1 MDENSWSPLSKEKGS
16 DMVILTREQL
26 EERLAALHQASLEL
40 VRNLSLQTVLQRIV
54 SLACEQADAEY
65 GLLRVVDENGNL
77 EAYVQVGMS
86 DEEVARMPHPP
97 QGLGLIGALYTERKS
112 IRIPKVSA
120 DSRSVGY
127 PEGHPPMHSFLG
139 VPIIQGDRLLGQLYL
154 ANKKNWHEF
163 TENDQRVIEMLAAYA
178 ASAITNARLYEGILQ
193 RDRELVQRNEDLALT
208 NDIAAT
214 LASSLDLEQILEHTM
229 ERVMDYLGVEAG
241 EIWLRDEGEG
251 SFLRMALHRGEAAEA
266 FWTRDTF
273 RIGEGFIGLTAQHND
288 VLVSSDLAHDMR
300 YLRTAVVEA
309 GFRSMIGVPLV
320 AQQGRVVGV
329 LGLVAR
335 DERTFQP
342 REVNLLRSIG
352 VWAGTAI
359 ENAWLHRRAR
369 QVAVL
374 EERERIGM
382 DLHDGIIQSI
392 YAVGLVLDYA
402 RLSIHED
409 PEQALE
415 KINQAINGLNHA
427 IRDIRTYILD
437 LRPRQF
443 RENESLADGIRRLV
457 DEFRAN
463 STTAISLSL
472 GEETDL
478 TLPVEAATTIFHI
491 CQEALANIAKH
502 AQATRATVALWG
514 TPDRVLLEVSDDGRG
529 FDLERMSTT
538 LGHGLSNMHRRARK
552 VGGDVEMNSA
562 PGEGTTVLV
571 WVPRTT

>member
-1 MDENSWSPLSKEKGS
+1 
-16 DMVILTREQL
+16 MVILTREQL

-40 VRNLSLQTVLQRIV
+40 VRNLSLETVLQRIV
-54 SLACEQADAEY
+54 TLACEQANAEY
-65 GLLRVVDENGNL
+65 GLLRVVDEQGNL
-77 EAYVQVGMS
+77 EKFVQVGMS
-86 DEEVARMPHPP
+86 AEEVARMPHPP
-97 QGLGLIGALYTERKS
+97 RGLGLIGALHEERRS
-112 IRIPKVSA
+112 IRIPDIHA
-120 DSRSVGY
+120 DPRSVGA
-127 PEGHPPMHSFLG
+127 PEGHPFMRSFLG
-139 VPIIQGDRLLGQLYL
+139 VPIIQGGRLLGQLYL

-193 RDRELVQRNEDLALT
+193 RDQELVQRNEDLALT

-214 LASSLDLEQILEHTM
+214 LASSLDLEQILEHTL
-229 ERVMDYLGVEAG
+229 ERVMGYLGVEAG
-241 EIWLRDEGEG
+241 EIWLRDEED
-251 SFLRMALHRGEAAEA
+251 SPYLRMALHRGEAAEA

-273 RIGEGFIGLTAQHND
+273 RLGEGFIGLAAQQNE

-309 GFRSMIGVPLV
+309 GFRSMAGVPLV

-335 DERTFQP
+335 GERTFEQ
-342 REVNLLRSIG
+342 RELDLLRSIG

-402 RLSIHED
+402 RLSLHED
-409 PEQALE
+409 PQQALE
-415 KINQAINGLNHA
+415 KINQAINGLNRA
-427 IRDIRTYILD
+427 IRDIRAYILD

-443 RENESLADGIRRLV
+443 REDEGLAAGVRRLV

-463 STTAISLSL
+463 STTDISLSL
-472 GEETDL
+472 GEDNFSDL
-478 TLPVEAATTIFHI
+478 PHDAATAMFHI

-502 AQATRATVALWG
+502 ARASRASVSLWG
-514 TPDRVLLEVSDDGRG
+514 TPERVLLEVSDDGRG

-552 VGGDVEMNSA
+552 VGGDVEMTSA
-562 PGEGTTVLV
+562 PGEGTTVLA
-571 WVPRTT
+571 WVPRKA